1 MKIQAVKSS
10 NNHRLKK
17 IRRLKEMLLKY
28 HRLDKRMVC
37 QMVRSFIILK
47 IKSYLNARVLKLS
60 HLNQIDRIKNLKKQ
74 LKIITVK
81 LLIQLRLQILKY
93 IPDSSLE
100 ENLQVSARIKKLI
113 SSLAVKITNIINI
126 IRIKPQI
133 TNTLEKGVIQSHL
146 NCSHLQT
153 TFTRKSRHRLP
164 DFTLSK

>member
-60 HLNQIDRIKNLKKQ
+60 HLNQIDRIKNLKK
-74 LKIITVK
+74 
-81 LLIQLRLQILKY
+81 
-93 IPDSSLE
+93 
-100 ENLQVSARIKKLI
+100 
-113 SSLAVKITNIINI
+113 
-126 IRIKPQI
+126 
-133 TNTLEKGVIQSHL
+133 
-146 NCSHLQT
+146 
-153 TFTRKSRHRLP
+153 
-164 DFTLSK
+164 